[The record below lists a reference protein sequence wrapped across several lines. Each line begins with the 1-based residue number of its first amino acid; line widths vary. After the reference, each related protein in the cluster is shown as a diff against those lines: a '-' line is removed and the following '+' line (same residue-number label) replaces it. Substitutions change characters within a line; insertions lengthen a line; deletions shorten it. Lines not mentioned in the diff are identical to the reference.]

1 MEVKKIEYK
10 GVKFLF
16 TILALYIVLFV
27 IDFQNISEALN
38 KSVNIIFSLIPI
50 FIFIILLTTLINYF
64 MQPKKVMKYFEK
76 NNSKKSLLFMILG
89 GILSHGP
96 MYAWY
101 GILNNLREHGLK
113 DGLIIVFLYARTIK
127 LPLLPFMVEIFG
139 IVFTIVINL
148 YIIIFA
154 VVQGIIT
161 DKIIK
166 KGNQ

>member
-1 MEVKKIEYK
+1 MSS
-10 GVKFLF
+10 
-16 TILALYIVLFV
+16 ILGSFH
-27 IDFQNISEALN
+27 SEALN

-50 FIFIILLTTLINYF
+50 FIFIILLTTSINYF

-101 GILNNLREHGLK
+101 GILNNLREHRLK

>member
-1 MEVKKIEYK
+1 MEIKKIEYK

-27 IDFQNISEALN
+27 IDFQNSSEALN